1 MDAFRA
7 YLAWQAELGGDEVMV
22 ASPLSVHPS
31 AGRTVPRP
39 DAAQA
44 AARGMQIRD
53 AANPHADAMGAV
65 AEPSSAPSGD
75 ATSLFSMLSK
85 SLQDSQDSAK
95 AARRFSGPTAPAGS
109 RDVQSASPAAAATLA
124 AAADKPDILLPGEGG
139 LAACREYLERNG
151 RSLFTGDV
159 QDAAWKYVHGT
170 GPESAPLA
178 LVSLEASAADGL
190 AGIPFQGPSG
200 LLLEKMMRAIRLDL
214 SALYRTAVVKLPPPG
229 AGRRCY
235 TRRDLVKLLPLLHAE
250 LEASKAPVVLLLGE
264 ACAQAVLK
272 TGRGLEELRLAPHR
286 VDVAPGREFAVTYHP
301 DELEGNEDLKRK
313 AWKDLQW
320 LQARLQ
326 GS

>member
-22 ASPLSVHPS
+22 ASPLSVHSS
-31 AGRTVPRP
+31 AALSASRP
-39 DAAQA
+39 DAAVVA
-44 AARGMQIRD
+44 LRGMQVRD
-53 AANPHADAMGAV
+53 GAGSRSDASGSAAERP
-65 AEPSSAPSGD
+65 SAPTGD
-75 ATSLFSMLSK
+75 TASLFSMLSK

-95 AARRFSGPTAPAGS
+95 AARRLAVPTVAAGT
-109 RDVQSASPAAAATLA
+109 REVQAGNPAASTSP
-124 AAADKPDILLPGEGG
+124 AADKPDFVLPGEGG

-159 QDAAWKYVHGT
+159 QGSAWKYVHGT

-178 LVSLEASAADGL
+178 LVGLEASAADGL
-190 AGIPFQGPSG
+190 AGLPFQGPAG

-214 SALYRTAVVKLPPPG
+214 AALYRTVVVKLPPPG
-229 AGRRCY
+229 AARRCY

-250 LEASKAPVVLLLGE
+250 LAAAKAPVVLLLGE

-272 TGRGLEELRLAPHR
+272 TGRGLEELRLNPHR
-286 VDVAPGREFAVTYHP
+286 VDGAPGREFAVTYHP